1 MNGEGFAIASERNT
15 FSELLWQFIEIHKEA
30 LYFSGVMGLVLFF
43 SGIPVF
49 REIMYGTT
57 VFHLLSVTG
66 KLPYNLPAFRYFD
79 IKNSVLLTVLVFG
92 KKLTLDGILR
102 PLQPPP
108 LS

>member
-1 MNGEGFAIASERNT
+1 M
-15 FSELLWQFIEIHKEA
+15 
-30 LYFSGVMGLVLFF
+30 YFSGVMGLVLFF

-79 IKNSVLLTVLVFG
+79 IKHSVFRYELLIIFG
-92 KKLTLDGILR
+92 VKKLVEKVY
-102 PLQPPP
+102 
-108 LS
+108 